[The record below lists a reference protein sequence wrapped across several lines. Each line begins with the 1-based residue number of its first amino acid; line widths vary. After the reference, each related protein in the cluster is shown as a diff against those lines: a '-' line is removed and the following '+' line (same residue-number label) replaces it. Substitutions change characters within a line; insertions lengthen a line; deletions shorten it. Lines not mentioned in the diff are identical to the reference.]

1 MLVNIAHFQEFGLLP
16 ARTIGR
22 TRSGWLKKEGRLL
35 KPPFLVRLQFAW
47 RIRSTFDDVD
57 DLVSVRAKDDVPAV
71 HEDEIISTPFR
82 IDFDDM

>member
-22 TRSGWLKKEGRLL
+22 VRSGRLKNRAAVRT
-35 KPPFLVRLQFAW
+35 PFLVRLQIAR

-57 DLVSVRAKDDVPAV
+57 DLVGVRAKDDVPAV
-71 HEDEIISTPFR
+71 HEDEIVATPFR
-82 IDFDDM
+82 IDFHDM